1 MKKLSKDDQIIYLIT
16 LFLCA
21 LLLAGAVWAYETE
34 KPPLADTWQEFGPIE
49 FDVEG
54 FALPGILI
62 TWENGFVDVVYD
74 EGVTKTEAARQFFD
88 YLKQYIEGEYILIP
102 RIEYEQEKMK
112 K

>member
-1 MKKLSKDDQIIYLIT
+1 MKKLLIT
-16 LFLCA
+16 LLIY
-21 LLLAGAVWAYETE
+21 LLLATPAWAYETE

-62 TWENGFVDVVYD
+62 TWENGFVDVIYYD
-74 EGVTKTEAARQFFD
+74 DFTKSEAAKEFFD